1 MLGLLVIG
9 KENVGGSLCMEIT
22 ELASVLVI
30 VKISMAL
37 ARSC

>member
-1 MLGLLVIG
+1 MRGLLVIG
-9 KENVGGSLCMEIT
+9 KENVEDSLCMEIT